1 MNKACLVTG
10 AAGFIG
16 SHLVDRLLELNYQVV
31 GIDNLSLGKKEN
43 LSLALS
49 HPHFTF
55 YQQDLNEVD
64 ACIQLLSKQQTPW
77 ETVWHLAANSDIQ
90 AGVKNPEID
99 LNSTFLTTF
108 NTIKIAKQ
116 LQISNFAFASTSA
129 IYGQLPGAIKEDDG
143 PLFPISSYG
152 AMKLASEALVSVGLE
167 SYLKQAWIF
176 RFPNVVGSRAT
187 HGVIFD
193 LIKKLKIDP
202 ACLEVLGDGKQTKP
216 YLHVSELIDALIFIY
231 QNAREK
237 LNYFNIS
244 PISTT
249 SVRDIVENII
259 QRCKIKPEICYTGG
273 SKGWDG
279 DVPHFQYDTSKLSNL
294 GWQAKL
300 SSNEAV
306 KNAVQEIWDENQ

>member
-49 HPHFTF
+49 HPQFTF
-55 YQQDLNEVD
+55 YKQDLNEVD
-64 ACIQLLSKQQTPW
+64 ACVQFLSKHQTPW
-77 ETVWHLAANSDIQ
+77 ETIWHFAANSDIQ
-90 AGVKNPEID
+90 AGVKNPDID
-99 LNSTFLTTF
+99 LNATFLTTY
-108 NTIKIAKQ
+108 NALKIAKQ

-143 PLFPISSYG
+143 PFFPISSYG
-152 AMKLASEALVSVGLE
+152 AMKLASEALISVGLE

-187 HGVIFD
+187 HGVIYD
-193 LIKKLKIDP
+193 LIKKLKNDP
-202 ACLEVLGDGKQTKP
+202 NRLEVLGDGNQTKP

-231 QNAREK
+231 QKAQEK
-237 LNYFNIS
+237 LNYYNIA
-244 PISTT
+244 PTNTT
-249 SVRDIVENII
+249 SVRNIVENLM
-259 QRCKIKPEICYTGG
+259 QPCKQKPEIYYTGG

-279 DVPHFQYDTSKLSNL
+279 DVPHFQYDTSKLSHL